1 MTYREL
7 INQVLIRLR
16 EDTITTDWAGNI
28 NDSSNVSAYHKLIGS
43 LVNDAKRSMEERHD
57 WLNLR
62 ETVDIST
69 VSGTKNYNLSSGQEI
84 KIVDV
89 INNDTGLHL
98 NQVSKVYINT
108 IKYPTDDTGEPLY
121 YGFNGSDSSNNL
133 KVDLSPV
140 PTTAHTL
147 SFDIVKYQDELATAT
162 TVLKVPPKP
171 VILAAWARAIAERG
185 EDGGT
190 QSSIMAQEANEA
202 LKQAIILDSGNT
214 QYETDWFISENHSHQ
229 YSGSSTNFR

>member
-16 EDTITTDWAGNI
+16 EDTISSDWSGAI
-28 NDSSNVSAYHKLIGS
+28 NDSTTVSAYHKTIAALI
-43 LVNDAKRSMEERHD
+43 NDSKRSVEGYHD

-62 ETVDIST
+62 ETVNIST
-69 VSGTKNYNLSSGQEI
+69 VAGTKNYNLSSGQEI

-89 INNDTGLHL
+89 VNNTTGIHI
-98 NQVSKVYINT
+98 NQVSRQYINT
-108 IKYPTDDTGEPLY
+108 VKYPTDDTGEPLY
-121 YGFNGSDSSNNL
+121 YAFNGSDSSNNL

-140 PTTAHTL
+140 PTEAHTI
-147 SFDIVKYQDELATAT
+147 SFDIVKPQDDLTLAA
-162 TVLKVPPKP
+162 TVLKIPSKP
-171 VILAAWARAIAERG
+171 VILGAWARAIAERG

-190 QSSIMAQEANEA
+190 QSSIMAQETGEA

-214 QYETDWFISENHSHQ
+214 QYESDWFVNENHSH
-229 YSGSSTNFR
+229 GTVNFR

>member
-16 EDTITTDWAGNI
+16 EDTISSDWSGAI
-28 NDSSNVSAYHKLIGS
+28 NDSTTVSAYHKTIAALI
-43 LVNDAKRSMEERHD
+43 NDSKRSVEGYHD

-62 ETVDIST
+62 ETVNIST
-69 VSGTKNYNLSSGQEI
+69 VAGTKNYNLSSGQEI

-89 INNDTGLHL
+89 VNNTTGIHL
-98 NQVSKVYINT
+98 NQVSRQYINT
-108 IKYPTDDTGEPLY
+108 VKYPTDDTGEPLY
-121 YGFNGSDSSNNL
+121 YAFNGSDSSNNL

-140 PTTAHTL
+140 PTEAHTI
-147 SFDIVKYQDELATAT
+147 SFDIVKPQDDLTLAA
-162 TVLKVPPKP
+162 TVLKIPSKP
-171 VILAAWARAIAERG
+171 VILGAWARAIAERG

-190 QSSIMAQEANEA
+190 QSSIMAQETGEA

-214 QYETDWFISENHSHQ
+214 QYESDWFVNENHSH
-229 YSGSSTNFR
+229 GTVNFR

>member
-16 EDTITTDWAGNI
+16 EDTISSDWSGAI
-28 NDSSNVSAYHKLIGS
+28 NDSTTVSAYHKTIAALI
-43 LVNDAKRSMEERHD
+43 NDSKRSVEGYHD

-62 ETVDIST
+62 ETVNIST
-69 VSGTKNYNLSSGQEI
+69 VAGTKNYNLSSGQEI

-89 INNDTGLHL
+89 VNNTTGIHL
-98 NQVSKVYINT
+98 NQVSRQYINT
-108 IKYPTDDTGEPLY
+108 VKYPTDDTGEPLY
-121 YGFNGSDSSNNL
+121 YAFNGSDSSNNL

-140 PTTAHTL
+140 PTEAHTI
-147 SFDIVKYQDELATAT
+147 SFDIVKPQDDLTLAA
-162 TVLKVPPKP
+162 TVLKIPSKP
-171 VILAAWARAIAERG
+171 VILGAWARAIAERG

-190 QSSIMAQEANEA
+190 QSSLMAQETGEA

-214 QYETDWFISENHSHQ
+214 QYESDWFVNENHSH
-229 YSGSSTNFR
+229 GTVNFR

>member
-16 EDTITTDWAGNI
+16 EDTISTDWSGAI
-28 NDSSNVSAYHKLIGS
+28 NDSSTVSAYYKVIGA
-43 LVNDAKRSMEERHD
+43 LVNDSKRYVEQRHD

-89 INNDTGLHL
+89 INNDTGMHL
-98 NQVSKVYINT
+98 SQVSKVYINS
-108 IKYPTDDTGEPLY
+108 IKYPTDNTGEPLY

-147 SFDIVKYQDELATAT
+147 SFDIVKHQDELTLAA
-162 TVLKVPPKP
+162 TVLKVPSQP
-171 VILAAWARAIAERG
+171 VILGAWAMAIAERG

-190 QSSIMAQEANEA
+190 QSSLMAAESLEA

-214 QYETDWFISENHSHQ
+214 QYETDWFVNENHNHQ
-229 YSGSSTNFR
+229 YSNSSTNFR